1 MSSLLCKCPQFN
13 DEGSTVSAQTTNEN
27 LRGIQSAP
35 PPNRSSSGSMQRRAA
50 LSGAFG
56 SALEWFDFAI
66 YGALSATLFPQLFFS
81 GLGEEGATLASF
93 ATFGV
98 GFVARPLGAIVFG
111 YLGDRIG
118 RRPILLTTLIIM
130 GAASVAIGFL
140 PTGQGFAVAAILVL
154 LRFVQ
159 GFSLGGEATGAG
171 LVTME
176 HAPAH
181 RRGFFG
187 SLTTIGSPL
196 SQVIANLTLLVL
208 STTLSD
214 EAWQSWGWRV
224 PFFAGILLVGMGLYI
239 RLKLEETPAF
249 IAQQAVATDKMNG
262 LAVLRS
268 HPLRVLQL
276 TFGWAGVTL
285 TFYLIAVFGLSYL
298 GKVGGMSTAQT
309 FTILM
314 VGNGVSVFAGLL
326 GGRTSD
332 SIGRKK
338 TLLIGAVGCVVGVA
352 FFFPVANTGVFFA
365 SMLVVTLSLSSVQF
379 AFGAQPAFFAEQFPT
394 GVRYSGSALAL
405 TFSNLV
411 FAAPAPFVAAALV
424 QSGNTAMV
432 AWLTLGALGLAI
444 FCLATLRDNSNV
456 DLTNYTEPPR
466 HAPARSVVGGA

>member
-1 MSSLLCKCPQFN
+1 MSANITS
-13 DEGSTVSAQTTNEN
+13 EN
-27 LRGIQSAP
+27 QPS
-35 PPNRSSSGSMQRRAA
+35 NRSATPSQSPPSHTSSGRMQRRAA

-81 GLGEEGATLASF
+81 GLGEAGATLASF

-111 YLGDRIG
+111 YLGDRVG

-140 PTGQGFAVAAILVL
+140 PTGQGFTVAGILVL

-176 HAPAH
+176 HAAAN
-181 RRGFFG
+181 RRGIFG

-196 SQVIANLTLLVL
+196 SQVLANLTLLVL
-208 STTLSD
+208 SSTLSETD
-214 EAWQSWGWRV
+214 WQAWGWRI

-249 IAQQAVATDKMNG
+249 VVQQETQQGSANG

-276 TFGWAGVTL
+276 TFGWVGVTL

-298 GKVGGMSTAQT
+298 GNVVGMSTTQT

-314 VGNGVSVFAGLL
+314 VGNGISVIAGLV

-332 SIGRKK
+332 HIGRKK

-352 FFFPVANTGVFFA
+352 LFFPVANTGAFFG
-365 SMLVVTLSLSSVQF
+365 SMVVVTLALSSVQF

-394 GVRYSGSALAL
+394 DVRYSGSALAL

-411 FAAPAPFVAAALV
+411 FAAPAPLGAAALV
-424 QSGNTAMV
+424 QSGSTALV
-432 AWLTLGALGLAI
+432 AWLTLGALALAI
-444 FCLATLRDNSNV
+444 LCLASLRDNSGV
-456 DLTNYTEPPR
+456 DLADYTEPPR
-466 HAPARSVVGGA
+466 RATARVTV